1 MSTRD
6 QKSETGNQKDVKI
19 NVQTIRKMKGRQ
31 RIAMVTAYDYPSA
44 LYADRSGAQ
53 IILVG
58 DSLAQVVLGYDTT
71 VPVTMDEMLH
81 HTRAAGRGCQRA
93 LLVADMPF
101 GSYQSD
107 PGTAFHNASRFLKE
121 TPAHTV
127 KLEGGVIMA
136 ETIHHLVSRG
146 IPVMGHVGLM
156 PQSVHQMGGYKIQG
170 RGEEGLRVLLD
181 DAKAVEDAGAY
192 SIVLEGVPTEAA
204 RLVTEELSIP
214 TIGIGAGPLC
224 DGQVLV
230 FHDMLGI
237 FDRFVPKFV
246 KRYAELGAEME
257 KALKKYVEEVTEGT
271 FPGEEHS
278 YE

>member
-1 MSTRD
+1 MSSRN
-6 QKSETGNQKDVKI
+6 QKSETGKQKDVKI

-31 RIAMVTAYDYPSA
+31 RIAMITAYDYPSA

-53 IILVG
+53 IVLVG

-71 VPVTMDEMLH
+71 VPVTMEEMLH

-204 RLVTEELSIP
+204 RLVTEELTIP

-246 KRYAELGAEME
+246 KRYAEIGAEME
-257 KALKKYVEEVTEGT
+257 KALKEYVEEVTEGT
-271 FPGEEHS
+271 FPEKKHS